1 MRPILSFLAIGKN
14 NYLVIV
20 EDIVLE
26 ALVEIVFV
34 VVVNMVLV
42 VVVDN
47 CLVFMMEMVLV
58 IVLDNYLVL
67 RRVLSFLLYF
77 YRRNCP

>member
-1 MRPILSFLAIGKN
+1 M
-14 NYLVIV
+14 

-26 ALVEIVFV
+26 ALVEIVLV
-34 VVVNMVLV
+34 IALNIVLV

-47 CLVFMMEMVLV
+47 CLAFMMDMVLV

-77 YRRNCP
+77 YRRNCPYGFGGYCPCC